1 LAASGKFRSRA
12 PYGKARFA
20 ARRQGMAA
28 QNKTKA
34 TEVDVAAFLSAVPDE
49 RRRAEG
55 HALDAL
61 HRRVT
66 GCEPQMW
73 GPSIVGY
80 GSYKYKYDSGR
91 EGVAARAA
99 FSPRKPTLVLYLNGG
114 YFDARQAEFDA
125 LLAKLGP
132 HTTGKSC
139 LYIKRLDKVDMVVLE
154 ALVRLSWEAM
164 WEVYPD

>member
-1 LAASGKFRSRA
+1 
-12 PYGKARFA
+12 
-20 ARRQGMAA
+20 MAA
-28 QNKTKA
+28 ENKTHA
-34 TEVDVAAFLSAVPDE
+34 TDGDVTAYLDAVPDE

-55 HALDAL
+55 HALNAL

-66 GCEPQMW
+66 GCEPNMW

-91 EGVAARAA
+91 EGVSARAA
-99 FSPRKPTLVLYLNGG
+99 FSPRKPALVLYLNGA
-114 YFDARQAEFDA
+114 YFGDRQAEVDA
-125 LLAKLGP
+125 LFARLGP

-139 LYIKRLDKVDMVVLE
+139 LYIKRLDKVDMEALE

-164 WEVYPD
+164 CEVYPD

>member
-1 LAASGKFRSRA
+1 MGA
-12 PYGKARFA
+12 PYGMARRA
-20 ARRQGMAA
+20 ARERGMAA
-28 QNKTKA
+28 ENKTVA
-34 TEVDVAAFLSAVPDE
+34 TAANVAAFLDAVPDE

-66 GCEPQMW
+66 GCEPKLW

-80 GSYKYKYDSGR
+80 GSYRYKYDSGR
-91 EGVAARAA
+91 EGVSARAA
-99 FSPRKPTLVLYLNGG
+99 FSPRKPTLVLYLNGA
-114 YFDARQAEFDA
+114 YFGDRQAEVDA

-132 HTTGKSC
+132 HTVGKSC
-139 LYIKRLDKVDMVVLE
+139 LYIKRLEKVDLAVLE

-164 WEVYPD
+164 LEVWPD

>member
-1 LAASGKFRSRA
+1 
-12 PYGKARFA
+12 
-20 ARRQGMAA
+20 MAA
-28 QNKTKA
+28 ENKTVA
-34 TEVDVAAFLSAVPDE
+34 TAADVAAFLDAVPDE

-66 GCEPQMW
+66 GCEPKMW

-91 EGVAARAA
+91 EGVSARAA

-114 YFDARQAEFDA
+114 YFGTRQAEVDA
-125 LLAKLGP
+125 LFAKLGP

-139 LYIKRLDKVDMVVLE
+139 LYIKRLDKLDMSALE